1 MIRSSLGFVFS
12 TDLSEVLLI
21 TKQRPVAHKDKLNGL
36 GGKCLL
42 RETTR
47 HCMVRELEEEAGIFI
62 PSRSWK
68 KYAHLKWDEW
78 RVDIFAAVYKGAP
91 TDIQTITTDP
101 VAWYSTT
108 TLPAHVVSN
117 LRWLIPL
124 AHDALTDEI
133 PPVVRVN
140 Y

>member
-12 TDLSEVLLI
+12 PDLSKVLLI

-36 GGKCLL
+36 GGKCLP

-62 PSRSWK
+62 PSKSWK
-68 KYAHLKWDEW
+68 KYAHLQWDEW
-78 RVDIFAAVYKGAP
+78 QVDIFTAMYEGAP
-91 TDIQTITTDP
+91 TDIRTTATDP
-101 VAWYSTT
+101 VAWYSAT
-108 TLPAHVVSN
+108 TLPIHVVSN
-117 LRWLIPL
+117 LHWLIPL
-124 AHDALTDEI
+124 AQDTLTAKT
-133 PPVVRVN
+133 PPFVRVN